1 MPIISKVE
9 SKTWKGRAVFA
20 AIFIALTVGGL
31 TMIYPFLIMI
41 SGSLRS
47 AVDEPDLDLVPSYL
61 VREPMLFAKFLE
73 AKYNQN
79 VSLLEATR
87 DRRYFSFRDAQED
100 SETLQIRQTELEDLA
115 EFWESDNIP
124 RHWEVYGGTYAL
136 QTTSENLRVFRER
149 VIEFYGNDIDRF
161 NREEGVAASSFA
173 NVYIQPPSWL
183 SQRYEIPNS
192 KMVDI
197 YFDMMEEAPLAQ
209 KYLVNQTGD
218 YRLLMTGSGG
228 AAYSRDPSF
237 RISSRVPPVEQEE
250 YRRDW
255 LNYVLEELNPSF
267 LLTQGVEGSTYSA
280 YLKELYS
287 NITDLNN
294 AWGAQFTSF
303 DQVALPDGR
312 WLRGAERVDYLE
324 FLRILEPEH
333 YRLIGPEF
341 AWEKWLT
348 ERYTTIGALNA
359 AYGTDYEEFSH
370 VRMPIDQMEL
380 AYVRENSGTLRWQY
394 ATRNFINVFDV
405 LFVRGRA
412 FLNTVIF
419 CTLSVVFALLV
430 NPLAAYALS
439 RFQLPGAYK
448 VLLLLM
454 ATMAFPPMVTMIPKF
469 IILQKLDMM
478 NTFAAL
484 LLPFIANGYLI
495 FLLKG
500 FFDSLP
506 RELYEAATIDGAS
519 EVRIFFQITMSLSK
533 PILAVV
539 ALMAF
544 NSAYTLFLYALLV
557 APREDMWLISVWL
570 YQFQQTSS
578 MSGTFASVLIASIPT
593 LLVFVFCQNII
604 MRGLVVPVEK

>member
-20 AIFIALTVGGL
+20 AIFTVLTIGGL

-61 VREPMLFAKFLE
+61 VREPMLFAKYLE

-100 SETLQIRQTELEDLA
+100 SETIQIHEAEIEDMTA
-115 EFWESDNIP
+115 FWESDIP
-124 RHWEVYGGTYAL
+124 RHWQIYGGTYAL
-136 QTTSENLRVFRER
+136 QTTSENLREFRQR
-149 VIEFYGNDIDRF
+149 VISFYGNDIDRF
-161 NREEGVAASSFA
+161 NREEGVAANSFA
-173 NVYIQPPSWL
+173 NVYMQPPSWL
-183 SQRYEIPNS
+183 SQRYEIPNT

-197 YFDMMEEAPLAQ
+197 YFEMMAEAPLAQ

-228 AAYSRDPSF
+228 AAYSRDPKF
-237 RISSRVPPVEQEE
+237 RISQRVPSVEDEE
-250 YRRDW
+250 YRKDW

-267 LLTQGVEGSTYSA
+267 VLVEGVNASVYSA
-280 YLKELYS
+280 YLRELYP
-287 NITDLNN
+287 NIADLNN
-294 AWGAQFTSF
+294 AWGSQFTSY
-303 DQVALPDGR
+303 DEIALPDGR
-312 WLRGAERVDYLE
+312 WLRGAERADYLE
-324 FLRILEPEH
+324 FLRTLEPEH
-333 YRLIGPEF
+333 YRLVGPEF
-341 AWEKWLT
+341 AWEKWLS
-348 ERYTTIGALNA
+348 ERYANIGALNA
-359 AYGTDYEEFSH
+359 AYGTDYDEFSH

-394 ATRNFINVFDV
+394 ATRNFSNVFDV

-419 CTLSVVFALLV
+419 CTLSVMFALLV

-439 RFQLPGAYK
+439 RFQLPGSYK

-539 ALMAF
+539 ALSAF

>member
-9 SKTWKGRAVFA
+9 SKTWKGRAVYA
-20 AIFIALTVGGL
+20 AIFTVLTIGGL

-47 AVDEPDLDLVPSYL
+47 AVDEPDLDLIPSYL
-61 VREPMLFAKFLE
+61 VREPMLYAKFLE

-79 VSLLEATR
+79 VTLLEATR
-87 DRRYFSFRDAQED
+87 DKRYFSFRDAQQDIEQM
-100 SETLQIRQTELEDLA
+100 QINQTWVNDMQ
-115 EFWESDNIP
+115 EFWESGNVPD
-124 RHWEVYGGTYAL
+124 HWQAYGGTYAL
-136 QTTSENLRVFRER
+136 QTTSENLRDFRQR
-149 VIEFYGNDIDRF
+149 VIEHYDNDIDRF
-161 NREEGVAASSFA
+161 NREEGVAASGF
-173 NVYIQPPSWL
+173 NTIYFQPPSWL
-183 SQRYEIPNS
+183 SQRYELPAS
-192 KMVDI
+192 AMADI
-197 YFDMMEEAPLAQ
+197 YYDIMKEAPLAQ

-218 YRLLMTGSGG
+218 YRMLMTGSGG
-228 AAYSRDPSF
+228 AQYSRDPKF
-237 RISSRVPPVEQEE
+237 RISQRVPSIDQEE

-255 LNYVLEELNPSF
+255 LLYVLEELNPSF
-267 LLTQGVEGSTYSA
+267 VLTEGVKAFEYQF
-280 YLKELYS
+280 YLRGLYNEIDNLNKAWNSQFRSFEEIELP
-287 NITDLNN
+287 TGG
-294 AWGAQFTSF
+294 WM
-303 DQVALPDGR
+303 
-312 WLRGAERVDYLE
+312 RGAERADYLE
-324 FLRILEPEH
+324 FLRTVEPEKL
-333 YRLIGPEF
+333 YLIGPEF
-341 AWEKWLT
+341 AWENWLA
-348 ERYTTIGALNA
+348 ERYKDIDALNGT
-359 AYGTDYEEFSH
+359 YGTSFESFSQ
-370 VRMPIDQMEL
+370 VRLPLDQLE
-380 AYVRENSGTLRWQY
+380 ASFVRENSGSLRWQY
-394 ATRNFINVFDV
+394 ATRNFLNVFDA

-412 FLNTVIF
+412 FMNTVIF

-439 RFQLPGAYK
+439 RFQLPGTYK
-448 VLLLLM
+448 ILLLLM

-519 EVRIFFQITMSLSK
+519 EVRIFFQVTMALSK

-539 ALMAF
+539 ALSAF

-578 MSGTFASVLIASIPT
+578 MSGTFASVLIASVPT